1 LDAKNRTE
9 QRVSSGAVRTAQRSI
24 LRRNVSAR
32 AKIGAPPYSYKR
44 AGPKQPNT
52 TLPYNNVVIARAY
65 TNWTLTLLLNKPN
78 KRALHLIVLKAIYAL
93 HNLYASIDTG
103 LLLAR
108 LIISPKYLNSHTFF
122 NSCPLH
128 IKLVS
133 IFIYMAFVLPTLI

>member
-1 LDAKNRTE
+1 M
-9 QRVSSGAVRTAQRSI
+9 SSGAVRTAQRNI

-32 AKIGAPPYSYKR
+32 ANTCVPPCIYKR

-65 TNWTLTLLLNKPN
+65 TNYTLTLLLKSPN
-78 KRALHLIVLKAIYAL
+78 RRALPLIVLKAIYAL
-93 HNLYASIDTG
+93 HILYSSIDVG

-108 LIISPKYLNSHTFF
+108 LIISPKYLNSLTFF

-128 IKLVS
+128 LKSTS
-133 IFIYMAFVLPTLI
+133 IFIYMALVFDTLIYNPFT